1 MEHLRGTL
9 AFVTAAKQGSFT
21 QAARTLDLSPQA
33 VAASIA
39 RLESALDVR
48 LFNRTTR
55 SIALTEEGHAFLSRA
70 ELGLAALEDA
80 TQSVRDKE
88 KSPAGVVRVTSGAAF
103 GRIYLMPMLAE
114 FRKRYPNVRLDLS
127 FDDRKVDLVRD
138 GYDIAF
144 RGGAIADSSLIT
156 RRICAL
162 NFVMVAS
169 PAYLKK
175 YGIPKTP
182 DDLYQ
187 HQIIM
192 LRFATGVSV
201 PWNLRVKGKVV
212 TFDAPS
218 PSLTLSDTAA
228 VGDAA
233 VMGLGITLVS
243 QHFAWP
249 HLQAGRLKAVLH
261 SFNEPG
267 TRELVMHYPHREH
280 VAPRIRAFVE
290 YALETL
296 QSDPTLQTSTK
307 SLAPFCI

>member
-1 MEHLRGTL
+1 
-9 AFVTAAKQGSFT
+9 
-21 QAARTLDLSPQA
+21 
-33 VAASIA
+33 
-39 RLESALDVR
+39 
-48 LFNRTTR
+48 
-55 SIALTEEGHAFLSRA
+55 
-70 ELGLAALEDA
+70 
-80 TQSVRDKE
+80 
-88 KSPAGVVRVTSGAAF
+88 
-103 GRIYLMPMLAE
+103 
-114 FRKRYPNVRLDLS
+114 
-127 FDDRKVDLVRD
+127 
-138 GYDIAF
+138 
-144 RGGAIADSSLIT
+144 
-156 RRICAL
+156 
-162 NFVMVAS
+162 MVAS

-175 YGIPKTP
+175 YGTPKTP

-212 TFDAPS
+212 SFEAPS
-218 PSLTLSDTAA
+218 PSLILTDTAA

-249 HLQAGRLKAVLH
+249 HLQAGRLKVVLH

-267 TRELVMHYPHREH
+267 TRELVLHYPHREH

-296 QSDPTLQTSTK
+296 QSDPTLQVSAK
-307 SLAPFCI
+307 SLMPFCV